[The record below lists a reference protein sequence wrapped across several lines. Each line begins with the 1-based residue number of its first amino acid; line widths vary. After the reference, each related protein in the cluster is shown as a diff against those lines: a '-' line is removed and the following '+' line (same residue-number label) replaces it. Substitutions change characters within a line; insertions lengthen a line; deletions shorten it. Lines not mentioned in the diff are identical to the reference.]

1 MDTSPDYPTEEM
13 KSLYKA
19 ILTLKTADEA
29 ARFFRDLLTEA
40 EIKEF
45 SNRWQMVQM
54 IAKGISY
61 LDIAKSLGVS
71 TTTVNRC
78 AKWLHNGMGGYKLV
92 LKRCKK
98 SVF

>member
-1 MDTSPDYPTEEM
+1 MNVSKDYPTETM

-19 ILTLKTADEA
+19 ILTLKTPDEA

-45 SNRWQMVQM
+45 ANRWRMVQM
-54 IAKGISY
+54 IAMEIPY
-61 LDIAKSLGVS
+61 LEIATQLGVS

-78 AKWLHNGMGGYKLV
+78 AKWLHNGMGGYKLA
-92 LKRCKK
+92 LDRQK
-98 SVF
+98 

>member
-1 MDTSPDYPTEEM
+1 MDISPDYPTEEM

-19 ILTLKTADEA
+19 ILTLKTPDEA

-45 SNRWQMVQM
+45 ANRWQMVQM
-54 IAKGISY
+54 IARGISY
-61 LDIAKSLGVS
+61 LDIAKKLGVS

-78 AKWLHNGMGGYKLV
+78 AKWLHHGMSGYKLV
-92 LKRCKK
+92 LDRQK
-98 SVF
+98 

>member
-1 MDTSPDYPTEEM
+1 MDVSPDYPTEEM

-19 ILTLKTADEA
+19 ILTIKTPDEA

-45 SNRWQMVQM
+45 SNRWHMVQM

-61 LDIAKSLGVS
+61 LDIATKLGVS
-71 TTTVNRC
+71 TTTVNRV
-78 AKWLHNGMGGYKLV
+78 AKWLHNGMGGYKLI
-92 LKRCKK
+92 LDRIK
-98 SVF
+98 